1 MCLCGERHCYSE
13 VESVVTAVKKP
24 AQFVISEVLLW
35 MICCGGLL
43 NIDGECVA
51 SGGFRVAGYTIFL
64 VVFAVG
70 SVVNYG
76 LNGDVK

>member
-1 MCLCGERHCYSE
+1 MYLYGAHLCYSE
-13 VESVVTAVKKP
+13 EASFITAVKKP

-64 VVFAVG
+64 VLFAVG

-76 LNGDVK
+76 LNGYVK